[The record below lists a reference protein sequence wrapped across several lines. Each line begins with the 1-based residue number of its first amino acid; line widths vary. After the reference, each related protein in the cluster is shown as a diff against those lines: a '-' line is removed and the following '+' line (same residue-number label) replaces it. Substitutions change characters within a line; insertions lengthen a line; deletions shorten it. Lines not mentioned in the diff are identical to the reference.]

1 MGRGS
6 ETFGLQNGRPRFI
19 PLRRLNW
26 GTCRA
31 LLITALLSPVLAAQE
46 GAKSINP
53 PAPMVPT
60 SDAAIDPQTIPYND
74 RAPPVF
80 SGVTMGSRQRTRDG
94 LLLRPTLGLGA
105 THIFRRTQT
114 TDQQGATTELSS
126 ITAVPLE
133 FRGLIGGAL
142 TRDVILG
149 GFLGISQSPTATFA
163 SKEDDSLSFEEGI
176 SFQTLGL
183 QLLYFLDSGSP
194 WQLGGSVAFLN
205 WSARQP
211 AGGGQVPGGTGVLA
225 TLEAGYHFWVGP
237 RFELGFLFDAD
248 LGATQSGASFRIS
261 EALIQ
266 SSETSFLLRGT
277 LAVALSYY

>member
-1 MGRGS
+1 MA
-6 ETFGLQNGRPRFI
+6 Q
-19 PLRRLNW
+19 
-26 GTCRA
+26 A
-31 LLITALLSPVLAAQE
+31 LSPAESDAVAGE
-46 GAKSINP
+46 VEDT
-53 PAPMVPT
+53 PAPPPIRQPM
-60 SDAAIDPQTIPYND
+60 IPYNEP
-74 RAPPVF
+74 APEHF

-114 TDQQGATTELSS
+114 TNVEQSEATSRSSS

-163 SKEDDSLSFEEGI
+163 SKDDSSLSFEEGI

-183 QLLYFLDSGSP
+183 QLLYFLESGSP
-194 WQLGGSVAFLN
+194 WQLGGSIAFLN

-211 AGGGQVPGGTGVLA
+211 AGDNQVPGGTGILV
-225 TLEAGYHFWVGP
+225 TLEAGYHLWVGP
-237 RFELGFLFDAD
+237 RFELGLLLDAD
-248 LGATQSGASFRIS
+248 FGATQSGASFRIS